1 MALDINQQI
10 KLIEEKID
18 KLNKEKEQRICDW
31 FDFKIKEKA
40 EFLEAFRNACRKEN
54 DEKQITQKVTAT
66 KIFTFDAAHYLEG
79 HPGSC
84 RRMHGH
90 TYKLE
95 VTFQKNPKMPVSD
108 MNPPDMVMD
117 FSEIK
122 KVINEIIISKFD
134 HQIINGVPEW
144 MKLNLRP
151 TAENMVEVFAKW
163 IMKHNN
169 GEYAGNLVSIRL
181 WETPTSFATW
191 TK

>member
-10 KLIEEKID
+10 RLIEEKID

-79 HPGSC
+79 HPGAC

-95 VTFQKNPKMPVSD
+95 ITFQKNPKMPVSN
-108 MNPPDMVMD
+108 MNPPDMVLD
-117 FSEIK
+117 FSKMKSSITALIVNRLDHQ
-122 KVINEIIISKFD
+122 VIND
-134 HQIINGVPEW
+134 VPEW
-144 MKLNLRP
+144 MKTNLRP

-181 WETPTSFATW
+181 WETPTSYATW